1 MLEGSL
7 NRGPP
12 RAGLQGCTRV
22 SLTPQTSASSSPSGH
37 HQMSL
42 DAGALPPA
50 PLESAPQPL
59 SSLSPWWGPRGRA
72 AWQGGHRCP
81 GQSTAWPGV
90 LPAPSSPRKLPGSLR
105 IRSALAG
112 LSLCPSP
119 GPGPDSEEGGKVSRV
134 KRGQRTTDQGPVHS
148 QAWRAGSSGP
158 RGLCGQPVWE
168 AVCFRRLCV
177 GLEWWPGMG
186 VRRQWADPGTGRTV
200 FTPKLPAGYL
210 KPPF

>member
-7 NRGPP
+7 KHGPP
-12 RAGLQGCTRV
+12 GAGLRGRAGV

-37 HQMSL
+37 HQMPL

-50 PLESAPQPL
+50 PLESAPRPL
-59 SSLSPWWGPRGRA
+59 SSLPPWWGVRGRA
-72 AWQGGHRCP
+72 AWQGGHHCP
-81 GQSTAWPGV
+81 GRAPTLTASGQSTAWHGVHGV

-119 GPGPDSEEGGKVSRV
+119 GSGTDGEEGGKVSRV

-158 RGLCGQPVWE
+158 RGLRGQPV
-168 AVCFRRLCV
+168 
-177 GLEWWPGMG
+177 
-186 VRRQWADPGTGRTV
+186 
-200 FTPKLPAGYL
+200 
-210 KPPF
+210 